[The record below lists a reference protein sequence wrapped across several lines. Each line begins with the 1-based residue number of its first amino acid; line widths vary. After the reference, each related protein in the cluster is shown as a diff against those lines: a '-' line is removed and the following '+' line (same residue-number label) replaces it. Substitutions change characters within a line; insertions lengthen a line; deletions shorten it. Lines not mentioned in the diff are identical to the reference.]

1 MREGGNR
8 VPKRLLPGAAFT
20 FRDSP
25 RSDPDPDAAPRP
37 STTPDSWA
45 VAERHRA
52 NICSDV
58 AWVVYESHESHDM
71 LIRIFRIS
79 PWLE

>member
-1 MREGGNR
+1 MCCDETIACGGDETIACGALVEARASRE
-8 VPKRLLPGAAFT
+8 VSTLKLYPGT
-20 FRDSP
+20 
-25 RSDPDPDAAPRP
+25 PRP

-58 AWVVYESHESHDM
+58 AWVVYESHESH
-71 LIRIFRIS
+71 
-79 PWLE
+79 